1 MILFSMTILS
11 IGLCYKKGDWKH
23 WKQYY
28 PTILFYII
36 ISINESII
44 TNKIVL
50 WQFYGSSSFDQIS
63 DYLLEF
69 VTFPCIIILFLSN
82 YPQNRVR
89 QMIYLASY
97 IFVLSL
103 SEYGF
108 YISNEIKYYN
118 GWNLWWSVLLYMV
131 AFPLLI
137 LHYKKPLLAWPV
149 VMTLTY
155 GLMRYFKISLMSL

>member
-11 IGLCYKKGDWKH
+11 VALCYKKGDWKH
-23 WKQYY
+23 WEQYY

-36 ISINESII
+36 ISINESIL
-44 TNKIVL
+44 TNRTVL
-50 WQFYGSSSFDQIS
+50 WQFYGSSALDQIA

-82 YPQNRVR
+82 YPENKTR
-89 QMIYLASY
+89 QMIYVTLY
-97 IFVLSL
+97 ILILSL

-108 YISNEIKYYN
+108 YITNEIKYYN
-118 GWNLWWSVLLYMV
+118 DWNLLWSILLYMA

-137 LHYKKPLLAWPV
+137 LHYKKPLLAWMV
-149 VMTLTY
+149 VIPLTC
-155 GLMRYFKISLMSL
+155 GLMYYFKISLMNL